1 MQFERAIPGQSL
13 TTPPKSAPYERPP
26 EITDP
31 LEALDWHLDK
41 LDNPKAVQQ
50 TMFFLEMG
58 VDLVSLVQGVLRNAV
73 MEGMHSIDVSLIIAP
88 VVHEYI
94 KGYADSMNIKYE
106 EGFEDAEEEQQASYA
121 RNVMLAKKMIN
132 DVGREM
138 GGEVEEE
145 VAMEEPLEET
155 PEETPMMDQQQEA
168 PEASKGLMARA

>member
-31 LEALDWHLDK
+31 IEALDWHLDK

-50 TMFFLEMG
+50 AMFFLEMG
-58 VDLVSLVQGVLRNAV
+58 IDLVSLVQGVLRNAV

-94 KGYADSMNIKYE
+94 KGCKYK
-106 EGFEDAEEEQQASYA
+106 AY
-121 RNVMLAKKMIN
+121 L
-132 DVGREM
+132 
-138 GGEVEEE
+138 
-145 VAMEEPLEET
+145 
-155 PEETPMMDQQQEA
+155 
-168 PEASKGLMARA
+168 GL